1 MTSALRALVDAD
13 SRRPGPSASDR
24 TRVYAALGVSLGLPA
39 GAVVAAHAA
48 SASAATAATSTTGT
62 AVATAVGAAS
72 AVGRVA
78 LIVKAPLV
86 SVGVGAVLGAALT
99 AYVVKGPVARWSA
112 SAHAR
117 RAVATATAPARA
129 PAPLAPPIVTAPPVA
144 MPAFSS
150 TATAAARTAPA
161 EGPVPVDERPPA
173 GHAAPRHAV
182 AAPPATTREQ
192 RLERAQDR
200 AQDRAQNVQ
209 DVVVA
214 DEERAPAPASP
225 AASAGVLSAEQ
236 ALLDPARVA
245 LARGDGAGAL
255 ARLAQHERRFPNGA
269 LSQEREAMVI
279 RALVLTGDRD
289 RARAHA
295 ESFRSRYP
303 GSLLWPMIAASLD
316 GPLGSRR

>member
-1 MTSALRALVDAD
+1 MSSALRALVDAD
-13 SRRPGPSASDR
+13 NRRPGPSDTDR
-24 TRVYAALGVSLGLPA
+24 NRVYAALGVSLGLPV

-48 SASAATAATSTTGT
+48 SASAATGAGS
-62 AVATAVGAAS
+62 AVATTVSAAS

-112 SAHAR
+112 SARAR
-117 RAVATATAPARA
+117 RAVATAAVPARA
-129 PAPLAPPIVTAPPVA
+129 AAPIAPPVV
-144 MPAFSS
+144 PAPAVAAPALPS
-150 TATAAARTAPA
+150 AAAASPTPA
-161 EGPVPVDERPPA
+161 EAPVPVDERPTAAP
-173 GHAAPRHAV
+173 AAPRHAV
-182 AAPPATTREQ
+182 AAPSATTRE

-200 AQDRAQNVQ
+200 VPDRAQDRVPDRQ
-209 DVVVA
+209 DQQDRMN
-214 DEERAPAPASP
+214 DEEHVAAPV
-225 AASAGVLSAEQ
+225 ASAGVLSAEQ

-245 LARGDGAGAL
+245 IARGDGAGAL
-255 ARLAQHERRFPNGA
+255 ARLALHERRFPNGA
-269 LSQEREAMVI
+269 LSQEREAMAI

-289 RARAHA
+289 RARARA

-316 GPLGSRR
+316 APLGSRH